1 MHLACY
7 FMGVLLNYIL
17 LHNIIRI
24 LAVVKC
30 MILDIKSQTVSSIE
44 NPQHLKVVLVKLISV
59 CLPCCQLSRQVS
71 HKWASNVCRV
81 SQLIALHLQG
91 ELVEACSCQIIMAN
105 LLNTFSNSRSR
116 GLVSMG
122 LSSLYFSFK
131 QNFGRIRSI
140 LIFFKMDA
148 QGIIDLRKH
157 VLTQDPKFKNAVSQF

>member
-122 LSSLYFSFK
+122 LSSLSYFW
-131 QNFGRIRSI
+131 
-140 LIFFKMDA
+140 
-148 QGIIDLRKH
+148 
-157 VLTQDPKFKNAVSQF
+157 VSSKTLAG